1 MADSRR
7 HEIEELAAGIPAREI
22 SGYRSS
28 NIAVGEHALAGAL
41 RFFASGSL
49 DREPRG
55 EEVLRSYF
63 RAALLNSFTVSN
75 RPMIVL
81 FFAFLYLRQAI
92 CKLNY

>member
-1 MADSRR
+1 MTDLRR
-7 HEIEELAAGIPAREI
+7 HEIGELAAGLPAGDI
-22 SGYRSS
+22 SGYRFG

-63 RAALLNSFTVSN
+63 RAA
-75 RPMIVL
+75 
-81 FFAFLYLRQAI
+81 
-92 CKLNY
+92 